1 MNIILGRQTWNMHA
15 CGYICDHVCASAAH
29 YSHSFLQTS
38 FSPFSLPQK
47 NSDTHCLFHFHCLC
61 RTNKPPPLPPPPPPP
76 HTHTHTPPPAK
87 THTFLWRC
95 FSLIVIQQHH
105 QLLGLVYETPVQLAT
120 KHTVCIAFHSGHW
133 YLRFFFFLVALS
145 WMKVA
150 SVYISSRQWRA
161 GPPPTTT
168 TITTTKLWGQ
178 FQCSDRHSTCS
189 AFTVPCSKWWI
200 KFNENVLLTS
210 CELEWNPEVLGL
222 LPVRGEFRDRWVVG
236 GLKACFCNTWFEVLT
251 IKEKKHN
258 GKDPTLSNL
267 VSQNS
272 VK

>member
-161 GPPPTTT
+161 GPPPPLPPSPPPSCEGSFSVQIVT
-168 TITTTKLWGQ
+168 L
-178 FQCSDRHSTCS
+178 H
-189 AFTVPCSKWWI
+189 V
-200 KFNENVLLTS
+200 VLLQFLALND
-210 CELEWNPEVLGL
+210 ELSSMKTY
-222 LPVRGEFRDRWVVG
+222 F
-236 GLKACFCNTWFEVLT
+236 
-251 IKEKKHN
+251 
-258 GKDPTLSNL
+258 
-267 VSQNS
+267 
-272 VK
+272 

>member
-1 MNIILGRQTWNMHA
+1 MRVGISVTMCVHLLHITHTPFSKPL
-15 CGYICDHVCASAAH
+15 
-29 YSHSFLQTS
+29 FLLLVFLKKTLTHTVSSTFTVYVAQTS
-38 FSPFSLPQK
+38 
-47 NSDTHCLFHFHCLC
+47 
-61 RTNKPPPLPPPPPPP
+61 PPPLPPPPP

-161 GPPPTTT
+161 GPPPPLPPSPPPSCEGSFSVQIVT
-168 TITTTKLWGQ
+168 L
-178 FQCSDRHSTCS
+178 H
-189 AFTVPCSKWWI
+189 V
-200 KFNENVLLTS
+200 VLLQFLALND
-210 CELEWNPEVLGL
+210 ELSSMKTY
-222 LPVRGEFRDRWVVG
+222 F
-236 GLKACFCNTWFEVLT
+236 
-251 IKEKKHN
+251 
-258 GKDPTLSNL
+258 
-267 VSQNS
+267 
-272 VK
+272 